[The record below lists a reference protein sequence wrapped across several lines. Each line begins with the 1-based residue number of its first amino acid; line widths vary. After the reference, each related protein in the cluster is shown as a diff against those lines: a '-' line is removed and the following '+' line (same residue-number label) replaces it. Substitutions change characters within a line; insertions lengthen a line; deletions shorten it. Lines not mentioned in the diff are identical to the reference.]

1 MLLAQLSVSI
11 APHPI
16 AFTRMPSAATS
27 IANDFVKLLIA
38 ALITCEMN
46 SFGFG

>member
-1 MLLAQLSVSI
+1 MHLQDAVGRN
-11 APHPI
+11 
-16 AFTRMPSAATS
+16 F